1 MRPGGADRLARQLE
15 HQMRLSMTWTG
26 AAVALAA
33 AGIGLWWFTRPGEP
47 LGQTLQ
53 AGGVVE
59 ISPAT
64 HQIRRVIA
72 VPGPNDVEVG
82 LGAAWVTGDLGEST
96 SLLRLS
102 GGLAIRTARID
113 LGPPQAMVPDDL
125 AIGEGAAWVVAADRL
140 YRVDPAHPT
149 PARQVAGLAKGS
161 LLSAVASGAGAVWVV
176 DATRKTLSRVDPG
189 TARVTDSIPIGTS
202 AERVAVGEQA
212 VWGTSSRSAVVLQ
225 ISPALRRV
233 VRGIPLGGAPSG
245 IAAGAGSVWVT
256 AGKRDAVARIDPV
269 SHRVTWIPVHS
280 GPTGVSAT
288 AHGVWVASSSAG
300 IISRL
305 DARTGK
311 VVATVRVAARPY
323 RIAADRDSVWVTL
336 LGRPRPHEHAA
347 AEQTRPR
354 SAHAT
359 IAAPTVS
366 FEWGSMRMTAP
377 VSRFSR

>member
-1 MRPGGADRLARQLE
+1 MA
-15 HQMRLSMTWTG
+15 STG
-26 AAVALAA
+26 VAVVLAA
-33 AGIGLWWFTRPGEP
+33 AGLGLWWFTRPPEP

-64 HQIRRVIA
+64 DHIRRVIA
-72 VPGPNDVEVG
+72 VPGPNDIEVG

-102 GGLAIRTARID
+102 AGLALRTARVD
-113 LGPPQAMVPDDL
+113 LGPRPAMAPDDL
-125 AIGEGAAWVVAADRL
+125 AIGEGAVWVVAADRL
-140 YRVDPAHPT
+140 YRGDPARPT
-149 PARQVAGLAKGS
+149 PARPVAGLAKGS

-176 DATRKTLSRVDPG
+176 DATRKTLSRVDAA
-189 TARVTDSIPIGTS
+189 TARVTDTIPIGTS
-202 AERVAVGEQA
+202 AERVAVGERA
-212 VWGTSSRSAVVLQ
+212 VWVTSSRSAVVLQ

-245 IAAGAGSVWVT
+245 IAAGAGSIWVT

-269 SHRVTWIPVHS
+269 SHRVTWTPVQG

-300 IISRL
+300 IVSRL

-323 RIAADRDSVWVTL
+323 RIAADRDSVWVTV
-336 LGRPRPHEHAA
+336 LGRGRPHEHATD
-347 AEQTRPR
+347 EQN
-354 SAHAT
+354 
-359 IAAPTVS
+359 
-366 FEWGSMRMTAP
+366 
-377 VSRFSR
+377 